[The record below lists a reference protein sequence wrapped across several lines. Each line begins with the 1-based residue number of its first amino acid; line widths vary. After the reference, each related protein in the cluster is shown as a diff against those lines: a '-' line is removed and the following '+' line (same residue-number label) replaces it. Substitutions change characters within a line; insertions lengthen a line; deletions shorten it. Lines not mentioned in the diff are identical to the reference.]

1 MVGNHAQ
8 PDVVVMVGAITPA
21 RHLRSL
27 LDDGEDLVNLVHV
40 VDALEQV
47 RDALQTSAG
56 VNVEAAQR
64 AGDVEV
70 FLGANRG
77 QILGLEHEVPDLEV
91 TILIGLRTSVGAVS
105 RTTVDVDLG
114 ARAARTG
121 DAHVPVVV
129 LKGTALDVLIGHP
142 DGSPGLARLDVAL
155 GVVGMESRAEDRHPD
170 AGRVKA
176 ESTLVGRFGDEL
188 PGVLDG
194 LILEVVTEG
203 EVAQHLEE
211 GAVAGGLADLVDIE
225 GTDALLDAGGAF
237 PRGRLGAHEVG
248 LERHHAG
255 IDEQQRGVVV
265 QQRGARHHCV
275 TLVLE
280 EVDEAL
286 SDLRCSHAW
295 SFLTWSLI
303 VACGKS

>member
-1 MVGNHAQ
+1 M
-8 PDVVVMVGAITPA
+8 
-21 RHLRSL
+21 
-27 LDDGEDLVNLVHV
+27 
-40 VDALEQV
+40 
-47 RDALQTSAG
+47 
-56 VNVEAAQR
+56 
-64 AGDVEV
+64 
-70 FLGANRG
+70 
-77 QILGLEHEVPDLEV
+77 
-91 TILIGLRTSVGAVS
+91 
-105 RTTVDVDLG
+105 
-114 ARAARTG
+114 
-121 DAHVPVVV
+121 
-129 LKGTALDVLIGHP
+129 LIGHP

-155 GVVGMESRAEDRHPD
+155 GVVRMESRAEDRHPD

-176 ESTLVGRFGDEL
+176 KSTLVGRLGDEL